1 MKRASAVNRNAIDM
15 NMLGVFRYSKRAL
28 ELVWATSAKL
38 TIGLAF
44 LTLVAG
50 ILPAAMAYVG
60 QLIVDAVVEAM
71 DNYQTTGTIDYFP
84 ALYYVMIEA
93 VIVLIMSASQR
104 GLAALQ
110 AILRELLGQ
119 RVNMTI
125 LEKAQSLSLAQF
137 EDSEFYDKLVRA
149 RREASSRP
157 LALVNKTF
165 ALLQNGISLISFALL
180 LWQFS
185 PWALALLILGALPAF
200 IAEAK
205 FSGDAFILARWRSP
219 EFRQQNYLETLLA
232 REDNIKE
239 VRLYQLSE
247 RFLGRYRD
255 IFLKLFRENKR
266 LILRRETW
274 GFALGIIGTLV
285 FYGAYGWIVTSTV
298 IGAITLGQMTMY
310 LLLFKQGQSAVA
322 SSLTSIS
329 GMYEDNLYLSNL
341 YEYLEQPTQV
351 SEFGKTSGPVSGDGI
366 RFEHVSFTYPGSTT
380 PSLKNIVLHIKP
392 GTSLAIVGENGS
404 GKTTLIKL
412 LTRLYQPTQGRIL
425 LDGLDLREWDEQALL
440 TRIGVI
446 FQDFVRY
453 QFIVGENIGV
463 GDEPRFLDENGW
475 HQAAEL
481 GKATDFIDDL
491 SDGYHTQLGRW
502 FKGGQELSGGQWQKI
517 ALARAF
523 MRQKADI
530 LVLDEPTSAMDAA
543 AEAEIFAHF
552 QEHTQNKMAI
562 LISHRFSTVRLANE
576 IIVMEHGEIKERGTH
591 EQLLQQAGQYAHLF
605 ELQAKGYQ

>member
-1 MKRASAVNRNAIDM
+1 MKRANANRNTIDM

-28 ELVWATSAKL
+28 ELVWATSSKL
-38 TIGLAF
+38 TIGLAV
-44 LTLVAG
+44 LTLIAG
-50 ILPAAMAYVG
+50 VLPAAMAYVG
-60 QLIVDAVVEAM
+60 QLIVDAVVAAM
-71 DNYQTTGTIDYFP
+71 DSYQTTGTIDYFP

-93 VIVLIMSASQR
+93 FIVLIMSGSQR

-165 ALLQNGISLISFALL
+165 ALLQNGISLISFAVL

-185 PWALALLILGALPAF
+185 PWALVLLVLGALPAF

-205 FSGDAFILARWRSP
+205 FSGDAFLLARWRSP

-239 VRLYQLSE
+239 VRLYQLSK
-247 RFLGRYRD
+247 RFLGRYRN

-266 LILRRETW
+266 LIVRRETW

-310 LLLFKQGQSAVA
+310 LLLFKQGQGAVA

-341 YEYLEQPTQV
+341 YEYLEQPTLASQAGQTV
-351 SEFGKTSGPVSGDGI
+351 GPVPGDGI
-366 RFEHVSFTYPGSTT
+366 RFEHVSFSYPGNPA
-380 PSLKNIVLHIKP
+380 PSLNNVDLHIRP

-412 LTRLYQPTQGRIL
+412 LTRLYQPTHGRIL
-425 LDGLDLREWDEQALL
+425 LDGLDLKDWDEQALL

-453 QFIVGENIGV
+453 QFIVGENIGA
-463 GDEPRFLDENGW
+463 GDETRFHDEDGW

-481 GKATDFIDDL
+481 GKATDFIGDL

-502 FKGGQELSGGQWQKI
+502 FKDGQELSGGQWQKI

-523 MRQKADI
+523 MRDKADI

-552 QEHTQNKMAI
+552 QEHTQSKMAI

-591 EQLLQQAGQYAHLF
+591 EQLLEQAGQYAHLF
-605 ELQAKGYQ
+605 ALQAKGYQ

>member
-1 MKRASAVNRNAIDM
+1 MKRAMPNANTVDM

-28 ELVWATSAKL
+28 HLVWQTSSKL
-38 TIGLAF
+38 TFGLAI
-44 LTLVAG
+44 LTLFAG
-50 ILPAAMAYVG
+50 VLPAAMAYVG
-60 QLIVDAVVEAM
+60 QLIVDAVVAAM
-71 DNYQTTGTIDYFP
+71 DTYKTTGELHYFP
-84 ALYYVMIEA
+84 AMYYVLLEG
-93 VIVLIMSASQR
+93 VLVLALSASQR

-110 AILRELLGQ
+110 AILRALLGQ
-119 RVNMTI
+119 RVNMMI
-125 LEKAQSLSLAQF
+125 LEKAQQLSLAQF

-165 ALLQNGISLISFALL
+165 SLLQNGISLVSFSVL

-185 PWALALLILGALPAF
+185 PWALLVLVIGALPAF

-205 FSGDAFILARWRSP
+205 FSGDAFLLARWRSP
-219 EFRQQNYLETLLA
+219 EVRQQNYLETLLA

-239 VRLYQLSE
+239 VRLFQLGG
-247 RFLGRYRD
+247 RFINRYRD
-255 IFLKLFRENKR
+255 IFIKLFKENKR
-266 LILRRETW
+266 LIVRREFW
-274 GFALGIIGTLV
+274 GFLLGIISTLV

-298 IGAITLGQMTMY
+298 VGAITLGQMTMY
-310 LLLFKQGQSAVA
+310 LLLFKQGQGAVA

-341 YEYLEQPTQV
+341 YEYLEQETLAQQ
-351 SEFGKTSGPVSGDGI
+351 SGLSKGPLAGDGI
-366 RFEHVSFTYPGSTT
+366 RFENVSFQYPGSTQYA
-380 PSLKNIVLHIKP
+380 LNNITLHIKP
-392 GTSLAIVGENGS
+392 GNSLAIVGENGS

-412 LTRLYQPTQGRIL
+412 LTRLYVPTEGRIL
-425 LDGLDLREWDEQALL
+425 LDGLDLNEWNERALL
-440 TRIGVI
+440 ERIGVI

-463 GDEPRFLDENGW
+463 GDDSRFHDEAGW
-475 HQAAEL
+475 HQAAGL
-481 GKATDFIDDL
+481 GKATDFISHL
-491 SDGYHTQLGRW
+491 SDDYHTQLGRW

-523 MRQKADI
+523 MREKADI
-530 LVLDEPTSAMDAA
+530 LVLDEPTAAMDAG

-552 QEHTQNKMAI
+552 QEHTASKMAI

-576 IIVMEHGEIKERGTH
+576 IIVMEHGQIIERGNH
-591 EQLLQQAGQYAHLF
+591 EQLLALDGRYAHLF
-605 ELQAKGYQ
+605 NLQAKGYQ